1 TSDSSAAD
9 RVATPSATDTS
20 MPSGLSIDRAPFG
33 PLTAMLVGW
42 MFSSTPLPRAIG
54 FLATL
59 DIAVAPL
66 CHEAQDFAADDQWLH
81 QCVGH
86 DALGGGDDGNAEA
99 AQDLRQRVLAAV
111 LPQARARNAEQA
123 LDHRVALEVLQH
135 ALELGLGAVLDHA

>member
-1 TSDSSAAD
+1 SDTPLTMFATIARRVPVSGTSDSSAAD

-54 FLATL
+54 FLATR

-66 CHEAQDFAADDQWLH
+66 GHEAQDFAADALLARLQG
-81 QCVGH
+81 VG
-86 DALGGGDDGNAEA
+86 G
-99 AQDLRQRVLAAV
+99 
-111 LPQARARNAEQA
+111 
-123 LDHRVALEVLQH
+123 EVLCFV
-135 ALELGLGAVLDHA
+135 A